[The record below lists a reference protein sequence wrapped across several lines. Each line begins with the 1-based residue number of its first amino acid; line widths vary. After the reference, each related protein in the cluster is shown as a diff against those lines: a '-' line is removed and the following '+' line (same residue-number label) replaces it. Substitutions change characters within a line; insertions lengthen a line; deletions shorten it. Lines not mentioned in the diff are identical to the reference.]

1 MQNTN
6 TEKRTLIKN
15 LKENIGTENNQVI
28 IKA

>member
-28 IKA
+28 VKA